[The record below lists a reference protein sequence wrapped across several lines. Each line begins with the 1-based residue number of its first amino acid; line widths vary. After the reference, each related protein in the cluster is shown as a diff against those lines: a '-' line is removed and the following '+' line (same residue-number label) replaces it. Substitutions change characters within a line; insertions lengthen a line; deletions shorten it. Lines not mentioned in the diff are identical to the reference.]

1 MPPPRKTVEKAR
13 RFRRALTPPEIA
25 LWQYLRARP
34 AGLRFRRQH
43 PVGPY
48 ILDFYCPSARLAIEI
63 DGTAHDFGD
72 RPQRDDAR
80 DTWLV
85 AKGISTLRIPAADV
99 MSNFEGTTQLILAR
113 CALSPPPAPP
123 VPLPIE

>member
-1 MPPPRKTVEKAR
+1 
-13 RFRRALTPPEIA
+13 
-25 LWQYLRARP
+25 
-34 AGLRFRRQH
+34 LRFRRQH

-80 DTWLV
+80 DAWLV
-85 AKGISTLRIPAADV
+85 AKGIGTLRIPAADV
-99 MSNFEGTTQLILAR
+99 MSNLEGTTRLILAR
-113 CALSPPPAPP
+113 CAPSPPPASP
-123 VPLPIE
+123 VPLPI